1 MRISSCKYRAFD
13 DVINEGAK
21 PLVRCQIQ
29 SRQKREPG
37 DRGDEWLVQAANV
50 LDYMGIETGESEFDE
65 TTGVIE
71 VNLEQL
77 AKKVGFI
84 RDNDYNVFFPI
95 PFQSEVNPSFIV
107 NPDVDFSLP
116 VGDNPAHAEC
126 AGCGHYSRDGDD
138 GTFIDG
144 EFYCEECAEGEE
156 ESWRGKSIEDLRA
169 GRHVRESAEPK
180 TMPRAENPP
189 AAPEAAPVPDDAASG
204 GQIREARAQ
213 PRTAPRRGDRSL
225 KDTGRAP
232 FRNVATAGASARR
245 SRLMED
251 IMGGERVELGETILD
266 DTDFSKVSTDM
277 MSAHVQRRLAVETVI
292 RAWFK
297 SEMDRSDTL
306 RIAHGTPSFNAVA
319 KKGYNRLSITV
330 ELGADSPFWTG
341 RPPQGNNDDR
351 IRNSLIE
358 YLEKDGRTAGS
369 HVSVHVP
376 SASSSLSAVVEYPLA
391 GSKVFESA
399 QPMFPKA
406 PAMSNARRALSRRIR
421 IAMNESG
428 PPPAPG
434 KTGWMDD
441 YRDWLKGRILK
452 WFGEAGYDSAGSS
465 NLDFVELTTNI
476 PTDRKTYPRVAFTAR
491 IAVVAKTDGASM
503 KDGLVGFVYDHIPS
517 ASVHVDSIRP
527 SPGGEDGHVE
537 MRARIT
543 AFHGTWMQ
551 TNESAVAAA
560 EPDGGGMVPVRG
572 LDSVP
577 EGDGAQDR
585 IMVRRRVG
593 GRGGI
598 RHRAR
603 AGRRHHRSL
612 PAAGASEHD
621 GIPDER
627 GGVGFALR
635 AEAPSE

>member
-1 MRISSCKYRAFD
+1 MADSPSWRDRTDKCYADIVCKYRAFD

-169 GRHVRESAEPK
+169 SRHIDMGESTGRPAK
-180 TMPRAENPP
+180 ARAETPARKAN
-189 AAPEAAPVPDDAASG
+189 AAPEAAGGGAPV
-204 GQIREARAQ
+204 REARAGA
-213 PRTAPRRGDRSL
+213 RTAPRKGDRSL

-251 IMGGERVELGETILD
+251 IMGGERVVLGETILD
-266 DTDFSKVSTDM
+266 DTDFGKVSTDM
-277 MSAHVQRRLAVETVI
+277 MSAQVQRRLAVETVI

-358 YLEKDGRTAGS
+358 YLEKDGADRGEPRQRPRPVRIVQPLRRRRVSAGGIQG
-369 HVSVHVP
+369 V
-376 SASSSLSAVVEYPLA
+376 
-391 GSKVFESA
+391 
-399 QPMFPKA
+399 
-406 PAMSNARRALSRRIR
+406 RIR
-421 IAMNESG
+421 
-428 PPPAPG
+428 PA
-434 KTGWMDD
+434 
-441 YRDWLKGRILK
+441 
-452 WFGEAGYDSAGSS
+452 
-465 NLDFVELTTNI
+465 
-476 PTDRKTYPRVAFTAR
+476 
-491 IAVVAKTDGASM
+491 
-503 KDGLVGFVYDHIPS
+503 H
-517 ASVHVDSIRP
+517 
-527 SPGGEDGHVE
+527 
-537 MRARIT
+537 
-543 AFHGTWMQ
+543 
-551 TNESAVAAA
+551 
-560 EPDGGGMVPVRG
+560 
-572 LDSVP
+572 VP
-577 EGDGAQDR
+577 EGSRDVQCAEGALPPDPHRHERERASPSSGKDG
-585 IMVRRRVG
+585 M
-593 GRGGI
+593 
-598 RHRAR
+598 
-603 AGRRHHRSL
+603 
-612 PAAGASEHD
+612 D
-621 GIPDER
+621 G
-627 GGVGFALR
+627 
-635 AEAPSE
+635 